1 MKKLTRFSLLIF
13 VLLALISCKEEPP
26 KTLADYVDPF
36 IGTGGHGHTFPG
48 ATAPFGMVQLS
59 PDTRKDSWDGCS
71 GYHYSDQVILGFS
84 HTHLSGTGVGDY
96 GDIRM
101 MPTVGTIQLNPG
113 TAENPDSGY
122 AARFSHSSEVASPG
136 FYQVTLDDDHIQVE
150 LTASTH
156 AGMHRYHFP
165 KTNEARMVIDLT
177 ESVVTEKMPGLE
189 LRIISDHEVMGY
201 RNSKGW
207 ARDQWVYFYANFS
220 RPFQETGIAID
231 GEYWQNKQEAHG
243 NDLKAVLT
251 FNMMDGGPLLVKVG
265 ISPLDYHSAQENCM
279 QEIQGWNFEAVQE
292 ATRGLWNDQLNKIQV
307 QDGNEVNKTIFYTA
321 LYHTMIAPNTFSDVD
336 GRYRNHAGKVLQ
348 DRAFTMYTV
357 FSLWDTFRTLHPL
370 FTVIERDRTNDLI
383 NSMLDMYSS
392 DSLLPVWELAGNE
405 TNCMIGY
412 HAVPVITDAWMKGIR
427 GFDAHKALSAMKVS
441 AQSGLFGLNEYTS
454 KGYIPADKE
463 GESVS
468 KTLEYAYDD
477 WCISQMAKGL
487 GDEVGYRTFI
497 QRAQYYKN
505 IFDKNTGFFRGKT
518 NGGFVVPFDPTQVNF
533 MLTEANTWQY
543 NFFVPQDINTHIAL
557 VGGADAYESKL
568 DELFTTTEKLSGRE
582 QSDITGLIGQYAH
595 GNEPSHNMAYL
606 YSYVGKPWKTQ
617 KLIHQICT
625 DLYSDQPDGL
635 SGNEDCGQMSAWYV
649 MSSLGF
655 YPVTPGS
662 MQYVLGTPLFENAQI
677 NLENGKIFTIE
688 ANRQSDQDFYIQS
701 VSYDGET
708 YSKSYITFDM
718 IANGGDL
725 VIELGSESNKQWGLV
740 PEDRPS
746 QQIADFPVTVVPCF
760 DAESKT
766 FEKTLTVGVTD
777 LSGDANIK
785 VMQNGEEIHYS
796 DPIVINKTTE
806 FTATASVNGLV
817 SFPETA
823 EYLLIPANRKVT
835 INTPYSEQYT
845 AGGDVA
851 LINTIRGGKEFR
863 TGNWQGYYNTD
874 MDVVVD
880 LGEVQQIHSIG
891 VGFLQDEK
899 SWIFMPASVHFQ
911 VSVDGTTFQEAG
923 SIQNPIS
930 PKESGGIVH
939 DFVTGPLNVKARF
952 IQITA
957 TSQGSCPDWHVG
969 AGNPGWIFADEIY
982 TRSK

>member
-1 MKKLTRFSLLIF
+1 MKKITSISLLFF
-13 VLLALISCKEEPP
+13 VLTLISCKEETP
-26 KTLADYVDPF
+26 KLPADYVNPF

-48 ATAPFGMVQLS
+48 ASAPFGMVQLS
-59 PDTRKDSWDGCS
+59 PDTRKDNWDACS

-101 MPTVGTIQLNPG
+101 MPAVGAIQFNPG

-122 AARFSHSSEVASPG
+122 AARFSHSTEMASPG
-136 FYQVTLDDDHIQVE
+136 FYQVTLDDENIKVE

-156 AGMHRYHFP
+156 AGMHRYHYP
-165 KTNEARMVIDLT
+165 KTDKARVVIDLT
-177 ESVVTEKMPGLE
+177 EAVVTEKIQGLE

-201 RNSKGW
+201 RRSKGW
-207 ARDQWVYFYANFS
+207 AANQMVYFYAKFS

-231 GEYWQNKQEAHG
+231 GEYWQNKQEAIG
-243 NDLKAVLT
+243 TDLKAVLT
-251 FNMMDGGPLLVKVG
+251 FNMLDGGPLLVKVG
-265 ISPLDYHSAQENCM
+265 ISPVDYHSAQENCF
-279 QEIQGWNFEAVQE
+279 QEIEGWDFEAVVQK
-292 ATRGLWNDQLNKIQV
+292 TRNLWNDQLSKIQV
-307 QDGNEVNKTIFYTA
+307 EDDNKANKTVFYTA
-321 LYHTMIAPNTFSDVD
+321 LYHTMLAPNTFSDAD
-336 GRYRNHAGKVLQ
+336 HRYRNHAGKIMQ
-348 DRAFTMYTV
+348 DNAFTMYTV

-370 FTVIERDRTNDLI
+370 FTLIERERTNDLI
-383 NSMLDMYSS
+383 NSMLDMYTS
-392 DSLLPVWELAGNE
+392 DTLLPVWELAGNE

-427 GFDAHKALSAMKVS
+427 GFDAHKALSAMKAS
-441 AQSGLFGLNEYTS
+441 AQSGLFGLNEYMT

-477 WCISQMAKGL
+477 WCIAQMAKGL
-487 GDEVGYRTFI
+487 GDSAGYGQFI
-497 QRAQYYKN
+497 RRAQYYKN

-557 VGGADAYESKL
+557 LGGDDAYESKL

-606 YSYVGKPWKTQ
+606 YNYVGRPWKTQ

-625 DLYSDQPDGL
+625 ELYTDQPDGL

-662 MQYVLGTPLFENAQI
+662 MQYVLGTPLFEHAQV
-677 NLENGKIFTIE
+677 NLENGKIFTVK
-688 ANRQSDQDFYIQS
+688 ALRSSDQDFYIQS
-701 VSYDGET
+701 VSYDGEA

-725 VIELGSESNKQWGLV
+725 VIELGSEPNKQWGLNQ
-740 PEDRPS
+740 EDRPS
-746 QQIADFPVTVVPCF
+746 QQIIDFPITPVPSF
-760 DAESKT
+760 EAESKT
-766 FEKTLTVGVTD
+766 FEKTLTVSVKD
-777 LSGDANIK
+777 LSGGSKLK
-785 VMQNGEEIHYS
+785 VQQNGEGMYYS
-796 DPIVINKTTE
+796 NSVVISKTTI
-806 FTATASVNGLV
+806 FTATASVNRVV

-835 INTPYSEQYT
+835 IHTPYSDQYT
-845 AGGDVA
+845 AGGDIA
-851 LINTIRGGKEFR
+851 LINTIRGGSEFR

-874 MDVVVD
+874 MRVVV
-880 LGEVQQIHSIG
+880 
-891 VGFLQDEK
+891 
-899 SWIFMPASVHFQ
+899 
-911 VSVDGTTFQEAG
+911 
-923 SIQNPIS
+923 
-930 PKESGGIVH
+930 
-939 DFVTGPLNVKARF
+939 
-952 IQITA
+952 
-957 TSQGSCPDWHVG
+957 
-969 AGNPGWIFADEIY
+969 
-982 TRSK
+982 